1 MIKNHAC
8 VSRIIHQSPIPLVR
22 QYVGTSLRMIIVD
35 SSERERLKR
44 EQVVKVIRVRR
55 PETKV
60 RTYLCTCIYFFTIIM
75 VFFVKGSHLPMSI
88 SSTIVEERFFFHIV
102 NN

>member
-1 MIKNHAC
+1 MRH
-8 VSRIIHQSPIPLVR
+8 
-22 QYVGTSLRMIIVD
+22 YVGTSLRMIIVD

-60 RTYLCTCIYFFTIIM
+60 RTCVLVYIF
-75 VFFVKGSHLPMSI
+75 SQS
-88 SSTIVEERFFFHIV
+88 
-102 NN
+102 

>member
-1 MIKNHAC
+1 MIKITHAS
-8 VSRIIHQSPIPLVR
+8 VVLSIPSPIPLVR
-22 QYVGTSLRMIIVD
+22 HYVGTSLRMIIVD

-60 RTYLCTCIYFFTIIM
+60 RTCVLVYIF
-75 VFFVKGSHLPMSI
+75 SQS
-88 SSTIVEERFFFHIV
+88 
-102 NN
+102 